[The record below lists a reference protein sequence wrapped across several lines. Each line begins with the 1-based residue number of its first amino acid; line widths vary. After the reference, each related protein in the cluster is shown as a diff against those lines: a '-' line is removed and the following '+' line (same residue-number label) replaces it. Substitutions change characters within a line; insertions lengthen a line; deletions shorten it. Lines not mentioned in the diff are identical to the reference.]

1 MFSSFSKNG
10 DKRGREGEK
19 REKDRER
26 KEERKAGRRAFA
38 VESTCRN
45 GMSSELL
52 EGFLEERLT
61 GVGVWGWWGDGRVW
75 RV

>member
-1 MFSSFSKNG
+1 MFSNFSKNG

-38 VESTCRN
+38 VESICRD

-52 EGFLEERLT
+52 EGFLER
-61 GVGVWGWWGDGRVW
+61 G
-75 RV
+75 